1 MKKGNVVYSNAIDR
15 FIFQVIHYKT
25 CAEGYKIQGVS

>member
-1 MKKGNVVYSNAIDR
+1 MKKGNVVYSNGIDH
-15 FIFQVIHYKT
+15 FIFQVIHYKP